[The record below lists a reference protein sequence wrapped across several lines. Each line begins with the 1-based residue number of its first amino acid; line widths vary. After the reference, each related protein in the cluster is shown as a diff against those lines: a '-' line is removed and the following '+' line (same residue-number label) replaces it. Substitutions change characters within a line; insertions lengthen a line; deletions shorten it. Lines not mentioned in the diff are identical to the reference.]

1 MDGFVLI
8 DKYYLSELDDCML
21 YAKDI
26 LLDLLGKSELIFD
39 FPNDSWNDVRLWE
52 TKSIQEFC
60 DDGKMIIWLL
70 DIWVSPFCNS

>member
-39 FPNDSWNDVRLWE
+39 FPNDSCEIMRNKVNPRIL
-52 TKSIQEFC
+52 
-60 DDGKMIIWLL
+60 
-70 DIWVSPFCNS
+70 

>member
-1 MDGFVLI
+1 MKFILKCDRMDGFVLI

-39 FPNDSWNDVRLWE
+39 FPNDSWNDVRL
-52 TKSIQEFC
+52 
-60 DDGKMIIWLL
+60 
-70 DIWVSPFCNS
+70 